1 MFRCV
6 AFNTIPLHVIVLEPG
21 HVNVVVSSRTQ
32 SNTEAALSWTNPT
45 GNFDKVV
52 ISCNGCTEDKTLTQK
67 ESSTTF
73 TGLTPGMMYTFS
85 VSVFSNTVQSSM
97 NAISNNLTL
106 GRTLVRFVALFQ
118 RMPSMG
124 STHLYW
130 IVSSH
135 ILCLYSIIVM

>member
-1 MFRCV
+1 MVMFKCV
-6 AFNTIPLHVIVLEPG
+6 VFNTLPLYVIVLEPS
-21 HVNVVVSSRTQ
+21 HVNVLVASRTH

-85 VSVFSNTVQSSM
+85 ASVFSNTVQSSM
-97 NAISNNLTL
+97 NATSNNLTL
-106 GRTLVRFVALFQ
+106 GRT
-118 RMPSMG
+118 
-124 STHLYW
+124 
-130 IVSSH
+130 
-135 ILCLYSIIVM
+135 